1 MSSNRL
7 VLIRVVTG
15 AQGTVA
21 LARPVQQEQVQR
33 FDDADGL
40 WTWLTTGG
48 DAAVVPSAPPLPTCP
63 HEEDPR

>member
-1 MSSNRL
+1 MSSSRL
-7 VLIRVVTG
+7 VLIRVVCG

-33 FDDADGL
+33 FEDADGL
-40 WTWLTTGG
+40 WTWLTAGG
-48 DAAVVPSAPPLPTCP
+48 DAAAAPSTPPLPACP